1 VQKVCKENV
10 HIGLQAIG
18 EVNKHVWMVLL
29 PAPSII
35 PKNMD
40 IDKLHSIERSSH
52 YIPMI
57 TTEDKLHKSLP
68 M

>member
-1 VQKVCKENV
+1 VQKVCKKNV

-35 PKNMD
+35 PNHMD

>member
-1 VQKVCKENV
+1 VQKVCKKNV

-35 PKNMD
+35 PKNKD
-40 IDKLHSIERSSH
+40 IDKLHSIEGAA
-52 YIPMI
+52 
-57 TTEDKLHKSLP
+57 TTSL
-68 M
+68 